1 MSDPYEPLRRWLV
14 PVLSSEEG
22 CDVGDLTLSG
32 FERPVAGQSSDTVL
46 FTATW
51 RDGAAPRTR
60 PLVLRRQAIGGIF
73 LRPDVVR
80 EARVLQGLEATRVPV
95 PHVLAREPDPSV
107 LGAPFFVMDRVVGR
121 VPAARPSIHAAG
133 WLPTLTVAER
143 ARLWSSAMDVLVAVH
158 DVDWRRAHAFLV
170 EDDASRTGLDAHVER
185 LTDWYR
191 WTAAGRSFPITD
203 AALAAVHARRVDV
216 DTGSPTLVWGDA
228 RPGNMIFDDDGCVAA
243 AIDWELATVGAPG
256 IDLGHWLFFDA
267 FATTAA
273 GVPRLPGW
281 PDRDETIATYERRSG
296 RTIVDIEFFELLDE
310 LFIATT
316 LIRQADGRV
325 ARGLASADTRMGHD
339 NAVTQMLARRLG
351 LPVPQLSPD
360 YLAHRAG

>member
-1 MSDPYEPLRRWLV
+1 
-14 PVLSSEEG
+14 
-22 CDVGDLTLSG
+22 
-32 FERPVAGQSSDTVL
+32 
-46 FTATW
+46 
-51 RDGAAPRTR
+51 
-60 PLVLRRQAIGGIF
+60 
-73 LRPDVVR
+73 
-80 EARVLQGLEATRVPV
+80 VPV
-95 PHVLAREPDPSV
+95 PHVLASEADESV
-107 LGAPFFVMDRVVGR
+107 LGAPFFVMDRIVGR
-121 VPAARPSIHAAG
+121 VPTARPSIHAAG
-133 WLPTLTVAER
+133 WLPTLTPAER
-143 ARLWSSAMDVLVAVH
+143 DRLWSSAMDVLVAVH
-158 DVDWRRAHAFLV
+158 DVDWRSAHAFLV
-170 EDDASRTGLDAHVER
+170 EDGGPGLDAHVDR
-185 LTDWYR
+185 LTEWYR

-203 AALAAVHARRVDV
+203 AALEAVVARRAAVD
-216 DTGSPTLVWGDA
+216 GGPPTLVWGDA
-228 RPGNMIFDDDGCVAA
+228 RPGNMIFSDDGSVAA